1 MIKKLFLNGCSFI
14 WIRSLHENK
23 CLLCIT
29 ASYSLIFTSLF
40 PPAPPSLSAGPSFWG
55 ETAVVSQWTESNPSN
70 SDGCEIGLEMRL
82 CVERGGVKKIGTA
95 SSSMFGWVYT
105 IGCSDETQHFVVLL
119 KKESCS
125 LRKKNALWLIIERP
139 CIITPDIKVCP
150 CCGGYLVL
158 RSCEK
163 FTVLH
168 FLDGNSSS
176 VGDVKWPVRAWE

>member
-82 CVERGGVKKIGTA
+82 CVERGGVKKNRHGFEQHVRLGLYDRLLWWNSA
-95 SSSMFGWVYT
+95 L
-105 IGCSDETQHFVVLL
+105 CSAAKERVLQL
-119 KKESCS
+119 K
-125 LRKKNALWLIIERP
+125 KKNALWLIIERP

-168 FLDGNSSS
+168 F
-176 VGDVKWPVRAWE
+176 

>member
-1 MIKKLFLNGCSFI
+1 MYHCVIQPHLYLTLSPCTT
-14 WIRSLHENK
+14 L
-23 CLLCIT
+23 
-29 ASYSLIFTSLF
+29 
-40 PPAPPSLSAGPSFWG
+40 SLSRPQLLGGNRCGLSVDGVESIQFKWLWNWVG
-55 ETAVVSQWTESNPSN
+55 NEVVCWTRWS
-70 SDGCEIGLEMRL
+70 
-82 CVERGGVKKIGTA
+82 KKIGTA

>member
-1 MIKKLFLNGCSFI
+1 MYHCVIQPHLYLTLSPCTT
-14 WIRSLHENK
+14 L
-23 CLLCIT
+23 
-29 ASYSLIFTSLF
+29 
-40 PPAPPSLSAGPSFWG
+40 SLSRPQLLGGNRCGLSVDGVESIQFRWLWNWVG
-55 ETAVVSQWTESNPSN
+55 NEVVCWTRWS
-70 SDGCEIGLEMRL
+70 
-82 CVERGGVKKIGTA
+82 KKIGTA

-125 LRKKNALWLIIERP
+125 LRKKNVLWLIIERP
-139 CIITPDIKVCP
+139 CIITLDIKVCP

-176 VGDVKWPVRAWE
+176 VGDVKWPVKAWE

>member
-1 MIKKLFLNGCSFI
+1 MYHCVIQPHLYLTLSPCTT
-14 WIRSLHENK
+14 L
-23 CLLCIT
+23 
-29 ASYSLIFTSLF
+29 
-40 PPAPPSLSAGPSFWG
+40 SLSRPQLLGGNRCGLSVDGVESIQFKWLWNWVG
-55 ETAVVSQWTESNPSN
+55 NEVVCWTRWS
-70 SDGCEIGLEMRL
+70 
-82 CVERGGVKKIGTA
+82 KKIGTA

-176 VGDVKWPVRAWE
+176 VGDVKWPVKAWE

>member
-1 MIKKLFLNGCSFI
+1 MYHCVIQPHLYLTLSPCTT
-14 WIRSLHENK
+14 L
-23 CLLCIT
+23 
-29 ASYSLIFTSLF
+29 
-40 PPAPPSLSAGPSFWG
+40 SLSRPQLLGGNRCGLSVDGVESIQFKWLWNWVG
-55 ETAVVSQWTESNPSN
+55 NEVVCWTRWS
-70 SDGCEIGLEMRL
+70 
-82 CVERGGVKKIGTA
+82 KKIGTA

-176 VGDVKWPVRAWE
+176 VGDVKWPVKASE

>member
-1 MIKKLFLNGCSFI
+1 MYHCVIQPHLYLTLSPCTT
-14 WIRSLHENK
+14 L
-23 CLLCIT
+23 
-29 ASYSLIFTSLF
+29 
-40 PPAPPSLSAGPSFWG
+40 SLSRPQLLGGNRCGLSVDGVESIQFKWLWNWVG
-55 ETAVVSQWTESNPSN
+55 NEVVCWTRWS
-70 SDGCEIGLEMRL
+70 
-82 CVERGGVKKIGTA
+82 KKIGTA

-139 CIITPDIKVCP
+139 CIITLDIKVCP

-176 VGDVKWPVRAWE
+176 VGDVKWPVKAWE

>member
-1 MIKKLFLNGCSFI
+1 MYHCVIQPHLYLTLSPCTT
-14 WIRSLHENK
+14 L
-23 CLLCIT
+23 
-29 ASYSLIFTSLF
+29 
-40 PPAPPSLSAGPSFWG
+40 SLSRPQLLGGNRCGLSVDGVESIQFRWLWNWVG
-55 ETAVVSQWTESNPSN
+55 NEVVCWTRWS
-70 SDGCEIGLEMRL
+70 
-82 CVERGGVKKIGTA
+82 KKIGTA

-139 CIITPDIKVCP
+139 CIITLDIKVCP
-150 CCGGYLVL
+150 RCGGYLVL

-176 VGDVKWPVRAWE
+176 VGDVKWPVKAWE

>member
-1 MIKKLFLNGCSFI
+1 MYHCVIQPHLYLTLSPCTT
-14 WIRSLHENK
+14 L
-23 CLLCIT
+23 
-29 ASYSLIFTSLF
+29 
-40 PPAPPSLSAGPSFWG
+40 SLSRPQLLGGNRCGLSVDGVESIQFKWLWNWVG
-55 ETAVVSQWTESNPSN
+55 NEVVCWTRWS
-70 SDGCEIGLEMRL
+70 
-82 CVERGGVKKIGTA
+82 KKIGTA

-139 CIITPDIKVCP
+139 CIITLDIKVCP

>member
-1 MIKKLFLNGCSFI
+1 MYHCVIQPHLYLTLSPCTT
-14 WIRSLHENK
+14 L
-23 CLLCIT
+23 
-29 ASYSLIFTSLF
+29 
-40 PPAPPSLSAGPSFWG
+40 SLSRPQLLGGNRCGLSVDGVESIQFRWLWNWVG
-55 ETAVVSQWTESNPSN
+55 NEVVCWTRWS
-70 SDGCEIGLEMRL
+70 
-82 CVERGGVKKIGTA
+82 KKIGTA

-139 CIITPDIKVCP
+139 CIITLDIKVCP

-176 VGDVKWPVRAWE
+176 VGDVKWPVKASE

>member
-1 MIKKLFLNGCSFI
+1 MYHCVIQPHLYLTLSPCTT
-14 WIRSLHENK
+14 L
-23 CLLCIT
+23 
-29 ASYSLIFTSLF
+29 
-40 PPAPPSLSAGPSFWG
+40 SLSRPQLLGGNRCGLSVDGVESIQFRWLWNWVG
-55 ETAVVSQWTESNPSN
+55 NEVVCWTRWS
-70 SDGCEIGLEMRL
+70 
-82 CVERGGVKKIGTA
+82 KKIGTA

-139 CIITPDIKVCP
+139 CIITLDIKVCP

-176 VGDVKWPVRAWE
+176 VGDVKWPVKAWE

>member
-1 MIKKLFLNGCSFI
+1 MYHCVIQPHLYLTLSPCTT
-14 WIRSLHENK
+14 L
-23 CLLCIT
+23 
-29 ASYSLIFTSLF
+29 
-40 PPAPPSLSAGPSFWG
+40 SLSRPQLLGGNRCGLSVDGVESIQFRWLWNWVG
-55 ETAVVSQWTESNPSN
+55 NEVVCWTRWS
-70 SDGCEIGLEMRL
+70 
-82 CVERGGVKKIGTA
+82 KKIGTA

-139 CIITPDIKVCP
+139 CIITLDIKVCP

-176 VGDVKWPVRAWE
+176 VGDVKWPVQASE